1 METKANYIATG
12 AFTLAV
18 IVGAF
23 GFIFWFQN
31 TGRSTAQATYRVV
44 FDGSVSGLRTGAAVL
59 FNGIRVGEVAELALD
74 AADPHK
80 VVAVIALGR
89 TVPVRADTKVGLQFQ
104 GLTGLAEV
112 SLAGGSVDAAP
123 LTADAGTPPTLYA
136 DASATADVTQ
146 QARDVLARIDGMV
159 AANESALHLSLRN
172 IETVT
177 STLADNSARLD
188 KVMEGLQNLAGGT
201 DGNGQ
206 IGRAADFDPAS
217 CRRSRQEHQRD
228 FSRAVA
234 VFQFRAEGIPGL
246 RHRRPAHLG
255 RAEQGDQKYRP
266 ASEPADLRALIVCR
280 LRRNFGVVVE
290 RHDARIRQRPRRAF
304 VIGPIDDLEAA
315 VLVLDQ
321 RRAAF
326 HPIAAIHVADAEI
339 VVHHRVMDMAADH
352 AVDLV
357 AMRFRGQ
364 RLLEGADIVHRVLD
378 LVLGP
383 LRQRPVAKAEA
394 AAHGV
399 EIAVDQDGEVVGRIA
414 EERQPARVLDH
425 HVEHVAVHDQITAAV
440 GGVVD
445 RGLDHFDAAK
455 MSAVIIAQE
464 FVVIAGHVDD
474 ARALARLAQ
483 TASAPRRCVV
493 AASTSRI

>member
-136 DASATADVTQ
+136 DAGATADVTQ

-188 KVMEGLQNLAGGT
+188 KVMEGLQNLAGGD

-217 CRRSRQEHQRD
+217 CR
-228 FSRAVA
+228 
-234 VFQFRAEGIPGL
+234 
-246 RHRRPAHLG
+246 
-255 RAEQGDQKYRP
+255 
-266 ASEPADLRALIVCR
+266 
-280 LRRNFGVVVE
+280 
-290 RHDARIRQRPRRAF
+290 
-304 VIGPIDDLEAA
+304 
-315 VLVLDQ
+315 
-321 RRAAF
+321 
-326 HPIAAIHVADAEI
+326 
-339 VVHHRVMDMAADH
+339 
-352 AVDLV
+352 
-357 AMRFRGQ
+357 
-364 RLLEGADIVHRVLD
+364 
-378 LVLGP
+378 
-383 LRQRPVAKAEA
+383 
-394 AAHGV
+394 
-399 EIAVDQDGEVVGRIA
+399 
-414 EERQPARVLDH
+414 
-425 HVEHVAVHDQITAAV
+425 
-440 GGVVD
+440 
-445 RGLDHFDAAK
+445 
-455 MSAVIIAQE
+455 
-464 FVVIAGHVDD
+464 
-474 ARALARLAQ
+474 
-483 TASAPRRCVV
+483 
-493 AASTSRI
+493 